1 MKHFYKIF
9 LFIILSTL
17 SLTRANANFVV
28 VGEGGLKAL
37 KCYPNPAN
45 NNINFEF
52 TKTQDKNTRLIIFN
66 FVGKQVVEL
75 KVENNKINLSLETF
89 YRGLYLYKLVDRAG
103 KVIDS
108 GKFQVIK

>member
-1 MKHFYKIF
+1 MV
-9 LFIILSTL
+9 LGDGS
-17 SLTRANANFVV
+17 
-28 VGEGGLKAL
+28 LKAL

-52 TKTQDKNTRLIIFN
+52 TRIQDKNTRLIIFN
-66 FVGKQVVEL
+66 FVGKQVIEL
-75 KVENNKINLSLETF
+75 KIENNKINLSLETF
-89 YRGLYLYKLVDRAG
+89 YRGLYLYKLVDRTG